1 MIDFVDIVCGLT
13 WGDEGKGKI
22 TSHLVSKESYDYVCR
37 WAGGS
42 NAGHTIYVDGKVFKT
57 HIVPAGVFHGV
68 KSVIGPGCVLHLE
81 DYFKELKYLSD
92 AGFDTSLVKVS
103 PRTHIVTNAHKEE
116 DRAYYSKSLGTT
128 SSGIG
133 PAYADKSRRVGLR
146 AVDHLP
152 PEMLWNE
159 KFESAPGSLGAKI
172 LCEGAQ
178 GVWLDID
185 WGDYPFVTSSHTLPY
200 AACSL
205 GFPPQK
211 IRKIWGGAKAYDTRS
226 GIDSTFPS
234 LPLED
239 QNLKFLQEQGGEVG
253 VTTGRARSV
262 NWLNV
267 DRLVRAIN
275 LTGTTHVVISKCD
288 ILESSPVKKVK
299 FENPESYQNIKN
311 MREFEDFVADQI
323 KENCPEVRSIRFS
336 YSPESI

>member
-22 TSHLVSKESYDYVCR
+22 TSHLVSTESYDYVCR

-42 NAGHTIYVDGKVFKT
+42 NAGHTIYVNGNPFKT

-68 KSVIGPGCVLHLE
+68 KSVIGPGCVLHVE
-81 DYFKELKYLSD
+81 DFFKELKYLSD
-92 AGFDTSLVKVS
+92 GGFDTSLVKVS
-103 PRTHIVTNAHKEE
+103 PRTHIVTDAHKTE
-116 DRAYYSKSLGTT
+116 DRNLYSKTLGTT

-133 PAYADKSRRVGLR
+133 PAYADKSLRVGLR
-146 AVDHLP
+146 AIDYLP
-152 PEMLWNE
+152 EEMIRNE

-226 GIDSTFPS
+226 GIDNTFPS

-239 QNLKFLQEQGGEVG
+239 QNLKFLQERGGEVG

-262 NWLNV
+262 NWLNI
-267 DRLVRAIN
+267 DRLVCAIN

-288 ILESSPVKKVK
+288 VLEDSNTKKIK
-299 FENPESYQNIKN
+299 FENPAVYQNFKS
-311 MREFEDFVADQI
+311 MRDFEDFVSDYI
-323 KENCPEVRSIRFS
+323 KDICPLVRSIYFS
-336 YSPESI
+336 YTPESI

>member
-1 MIDFVDIVCGLT
+1 MINFVDIVCGLT

-22 TSHLVSKESYDYVCR
+22 TSHLVSTESYDYVCR

-68 KSVIGPGCVLHLE
+68 KSVIGPGCVLNIE
-81 DYFKELKYLSD
+81 DFFKEIKYLSD
-92 AGFDTSLVKVS
+92 EGFDTSLVKVS
-103 PRTHIVTNAHKEE
+103 PRTHIVTDSHKAE
-116 DRAYYSKSLGTT
+116 DRDFYSKTLGTT

-133 PAYADKSRRVGLR
+133 PAYADKSLRVGLR
-146 AVDHLP
+146 AIDYLP
-152 PEMLWNE
+152 SKMLWNE
-159 KFESAPGSLGAKI
+159 KFESEPGSLGAKI

-226 GIDSTFPS
+226 GIDNTFPS

-239 QNLKFLQEQGGEVG
+239 QNLKFLQDRGSEVG

-262 NWLNV
+262 NWLNI

-275 LTGTTHVVISKCD
+275 LTGTTHIVISKCD
-288 ILESSPVKKVK
+288 VLEDSNTKKIK
-299 FENPESYQNIKN
+299 FEDPVTYQNFN
-311 MREFEDFVADQI
+311 SMRDFENFVHDYI
-323 KENCPEVRSIRFS
+323 KELCPLVKTIRFS
-336 YSPESI
+336 YTPESI

>member
-22 TSHLVSKESYDYVCR
+22 TSHLVSTESYDYVCR

-42 NAGHTIYVDGKVFKT
+42 NAGHTVYVDGKVFKT

-68 KSVIGPGCVLHLE
+68 KSVIGPGCVLNIE
-81 DYFKELKYLSD
+81 DFFKELKYLSD
-92 AGFDTSLVKVS
+92 EGFDTSLVKVS
-103 PRTHIVTNAHKEE
+103 PRTHIVTDSHKTE
-116 DRAYYSKSLGTT
+116 DRNLYSKTLGTT

-133 PAYADKSRRVGLR
+133 PAYADKSLRVGLR
-146 AVDHLP
+146 AIDYLP
-152 PEMLWNE
+152 SKMLWNE
-159 KFESAPGSLGAKI
+159 KFESTPGSLGAKI

-178 GVWLDID
+178 GAWLDID

-226 GIDSTFPS
+226 GIDNIFPS

-239 QNLKFLQEQGGEVG
+239 QNLKFLQDKGGEVG

-262 NWLNV
+262 NWLNI
-267 DRLVRAIN
+267 DRLVCAIN

-288 ILESSPVKKVK
+288 VLEDSNIKKIK
-299 FENPESYQNIKN
+299 FENPVTYQNFN
-311 MREFEDFVADQI
+311 SMRDFENFVYDYI
-323 KENCPEVRSIRFS
+323 KELCPLVITIYFS
-336 YSPESI
+336 YTPESI

>member
-22 TSHLVSKESYDYVCR
+22 TSHLVSTESYDYVCR

-42 NAGHTIYVDGKVFKT
+42 NAGHTIYVNGKVFKT

-68 KSVIGPGCVLHLE
+68 KSVIGPGCVLNIE
-81 DYFKELKYLSD
+81 DFFKELKYLSD
-92 AGFDTSLVKVS
+92 EGFDTSLVKVS
-103 PRTHIVTNAHKEE
+103 PRTHIVTDSHKTE
-116 DRAYYSKSLGTT
+116 DRNLYFKTLGTT

-133 PAYADKSRRVGLR
+133 PAYADKSLRVGLR
-146 AVDHLP
+146 AIDYLP
-152 PEMLWNE
+152 SKMLWNE
-159 KFESAPGSLGAKI
+159 KFESTPSSLGAKI

-178 GVWLDID
+178 GAWLDID

-226 GIDSTFPS
+226 GIDNIFPS

-239 QNLKFLQEQGGEVG
+239 QNLKFLQDKGGEVG

-262 NWLNV
+262 NWLNI
-267 DRLVRAIN
+267 DRLVCAIN

-288 ILESSPVKKVK
+288 VLKDSNTKKIK
-299 FENPESYQNIKN
+299 FENPVTYQNFNSMID
-311 MREFEDFVADQI
+311 FENFVYNYI
-323 KENCPEVRSIRFS
+323 KELCPLVKTIYFS
-336 YSPESI
+336 YTPESI